1 MKNKYISW
9 FSCGAAS
16 AVATKIAIKEYG
28 DIRVIYQD
36 TGSEHP
42 DNKRFLIECEEWFG
56 QKIEITKSDKYNNI
70 WEVFEKTRYL
80 VGPSGARCT
89 TELKKN
95 VANKIINW
103 GEHQE
108 FEVFGYT
115 SEEVYRVERFK
126 QNNPERKI
134 VTPLIDKGL
143 NKDDCL
149 GMLWK
154 ARIKIPAMY
163 ELGYNNNNCI
173 GCVKGG
179 AGYWNK
185 IRQDFPEVFDRMAK
199 VERDLGRTIIK
210 EGNERIYLDELDPN
224 KGNHK
229 HEKSISCGL
238 FCQIESDN
246 L

>member
-1 MKNKYISW
+1 MKKYISW

-16 AVATKIAIKEYG
+16 AVASKIALKEY
-28 DIRVIYQD
+28 DNVRIIYQD

-42 DNKRFLIECEEWFG
+42 DNKRFLQECQDWFG
-56 QKIEITKSDKYNNI
+56 QEIEITKSDKYKDI
-70 WEVFEKTRYL
+70 WDVFQKTRYL
-80 VGPSGARCT
+80 AGIAGARCT

-103 GEHQE
+103 GANQEH
-108 FEVFGYT
+108 EVFGYT
-115 SEEVYRVERFK
+115 IDEKHRVERFK

-143 NKDDCL
+143 NKEDCL

-154 ARIKIPAMY
+154 AKIKIPAMY

-173 GCVKGG
+173 GCVKGKS
-179 AGYWNK
+179 GYWNK
-185 IRQDFPEVFDRMAK
+185 IRIDFPEVFERMAK
-199 VERDLGRTIIK
+199 QERELGVSIIRDGD
-210 EGNERIYLDELDPN
+210 GNRVYLDELDP
-224 KGNHK
+224 KSGNHLK
-229 HEKSISCGL
+229 EPSISCGI